1 MQEDYQLQLSQP
13 TSNQIAPFS
22 TEQVNALQSFQKAL
36 SAKPKKVITE
46 QIGGQ
51 TFQHIPIGVIENLL
65 KRYFFGLFKIEIVE
79 HKMIVNEIC
88 CHVRIHVFHP
98 ILRQWMFYDGISAV
112 PVQQDAGTKVHQFME
127 TKKKDALH
135 KNLPAAYAFAVKNAA
150 KKIGTIFGADLN
162 RKHEDGYVPFNTT
175 GEALN
180 Q

>member
-1 MQEDYQLQLSQP
+1 MQ
-13 TSNQIAPFS
+13 S
-22 TEQVNALQSFQKAL
+22 TELVVQTENTQEIRGYTPEQTNALQSFQKAL

-65 KRYFFGLFKIEIVE
+65 RRYFFGLFKVEIVDY
-79 HKMIVNEIC
+79 KMVVNEIC
-88 CHVRIHVFHP
+88 CHVRLHVFHP
-98 ILRQWMFYDGISAV
+98 ILRQWMFYDGVAAV
-112 PVQQDAGTKVHQFME
+112 PVQQDAGTRVSQFMD

-135 KNLPAAYAFAVKNAA
+135 KNLPAAYAFAYKNAA
-150 KKIGTIFGADLN
+150 KKIGAIFGADLN
-162 RKHEDGYVPFNTT
+162 RKHEDGYVPFNVN